1 MSRINS
7 WDDIVNKLLAR
18 LSRWKMKT
26 LSIGGRFTL
35 LKSVLGSTPI
45 YYMSLFKVP
54 LQVLRRMESIRS
66 RFFNG
71 IDVNEKK
78 SSWFSWNKVLASKD
92 KGGLGVSSFYVM
104 NRALMFKWVW
114 RFRTDNSSL
123 WARFIK
129 AMHGKDGLLGKSVK
143 SSAPSI
149 WLDIIRDLNNLKN
162 QGIDLLGL
170 IKKKIGN
177 GCDTSFWEDTWKGD
191 TAFKSLFPRVFKLE
205 TCKHVSVASKLA
217 HANIGFSLHRPPRG
231 GAEFDQ
237 FCALSIVLNGL
248 QLPNM
253 KDRWFWSLS
262 GTGEFTAASARQFI
276 DDHLLPEVSSK
287 FSWRKIV
294 PIKVNILAWKIKL
307 NFLPSRPNV
316 SKKGLDIPTI
326 MCPICEKYA
335 ESTNHIFYDC
345 YMVRDIYRKIASWW
359 DVSSPQIFSYEE
371 WEAWISSFNF
381 PFKRKLLM
389 EGVFYIAWWTIW
401 NFRNKLVFGSTIPS
415 KSVIFEDI
423 VARSF

>member
-1 MSRINS
+1 
-7 WDDIVNKLLAR
+7 
-18 LSRWKMKT
+18 
-26 LSIGGRFTL
+26 
-35 LKSVLGSTPI
+35 
-45 YYMSLFKVP
+45 
-54 LQVLRRMESIRS
+54 MESIRS

-92 KGGLGVSSFYVM
+92 KGGLGVSSFYAM

-129 AMHGKDGLLGKSVK
+129 AMHGEDSLLGKSVK
-143 SSAPSI
+143 SFAPSI

-170 IKKKIGN
+170 IKKNIGN

-191 TAFKSLFPRVFKLE
+191 TALKSLFPRVFKLE
-205 TCKHVSVASKLA
+205 TCKHVSVAFKLA
-217 HANIGFSLHRPPRG
+217 HASIGFSLRRPPRG

-248 QLPNM
+248 QHPNM

-262 GTGEFTAASARQFI
+262 GTSEFTAASARQFI
-276 DDHLLPEVSSK
+276 DDHLLPDVSFK

-307 NFLPSRPNV
+307 NFLPSRLNL
-316 SKKGLDIPTI
+316 SRRGLDIPTI

-335 ESTNHIFYDC
+335 KSTNHIFYDC

-359 DVSSPQIFSYEE
+359 DVSSPQISSYEE
-371 WEAWISSFNF
+371 WEAWISSLNF

-415 KSVIFEDI
+415 KSVIFDDI
-423 VARSF
+423 VARSFQWCKHRGRFNFSWIDWLKNPSLVIM

>member
-1 MSRINS
+1 
-7 WDDIVNKLLAR
+7 
-18 LSRWKMKT
+18 
-26 LSIGGRFTL
+26 
-35 LKSVLGSTPI
+35 
-45 YYMSLFKVP
+45 
-54 LQVLRRMESIRS
+54 MESIRS

-71 IDVNEKK
+71 IYVNEKK
-78 SSWFSWNKVLASKD
+78 SSWFSWNKVLAFKD
-92 KGGLGVSSFYVM
+92 KCGLGVSSFYAM
-104 NRALMFKWVW
+104 NRALMYKW
-114 RFRTDNSSL
+114 S
-123 WARFIK
+123 
-129 AMHGKDGLLGKSVK
+129 KSVK

-237 FCALSIVLNGL
+237 L
-248 QLPNM
+248 Q
-253 KDRWFWSLS
+253 
-262 GTGEFTAASARQFI
+262 GFTAASTRQFI
-276 DDHLLPEVSSK
+276 DDHLLLEVSSK

-307 NFLPSRPNV
+307 NFLPSRLNL
-316 SKKGLDIPTI
+316 SRRGLDIPTI

-359 DVSSPQIFSYEE
+359 DVSSPQISSYEE
-371 WEAWISSFNF
+371 
-381 PFKRKLLM
+381 
-389 EGVFYIAWWTIW
+389 
-401 NFRNKLVFGSTIPS
+401 
-415 KSVIFEDI
+415 
-423 VARSF
+423 